1 MLANLWETR
10 TAFED
15 WNIEN
20 KLGDLGVTSV
30 RQRIVCLT
38 QRSRAGMGRAFA
50 APQSSC
56 RNQKGDLSQS
66 ARCCSQGPQDPRG
79 FMPATAACSKVVTP
93 EARNL
98 LSPGCCRQSAARALK
113 LTCWCRALYAFEA
126 GLLVPLPQ

>member
-56 RNQKGDLSQS
+56 RNQEGDLSQS

-98 LSPGCCRQSAARALK
+98 PLSPGCCRQSAGAR
-113 LTCWCRALYAFEA
+113 FEA
-126 GLLVPLPQ
+126 DLLVPSVVCV